1 MSSFETDVMEDLY
14 YDEAEG
20 SARHHFD
27 EYDEFGEE
35 EGDEFLRNIIGG
47 IGRVVG
53 GLVGGGDQYDEFDE
67 FDEYDAYD
75 EFEGDD
81 VMDAMEEAV
90 VDALAA
96 DDTDEFFR
104 RLARGIGRVA
114 RGAVRVARRVA
125 PVVGRIARTVA
136 PIASAIP
143 LPWTQAIGRVA
154 NVVGRLA
161 ADEAD
166 EFDALDEMFELA
178 EYDDID
184 AAAPVIAG
192 LTIRRTMPNV
202 ARLPRPERR
211 RIVRSVTQAT
221 RTVAR
226 RQGAQA
232 ARAIPGVVRTV
243 QTAVR
248 QRRIQPRATAQAIT
262 RTAARVARSPQL
274 ARQMTARAGTAARSG
289 RTTAP
294 SRVGARRGGGTCP
307 TCRGQHYAMRGPVT
321 ITVQGR

>member
-1 MSSFETDVMEDLY
+1 MSSFDSDVMEDLY
-14 YDEAEG
+14 FDEAEG
-20 SARHHFD
+20 PARGHPFD
-27 EYDEFGEE
+27 EFDELDALSEE
-35 EGDEFLRNIIGG
+35 GEGDEFLRNIIGG
-47 IGRVVG
+47 IGRAVG
-53 GLVGGGDQYDEFDE
+53 GLGGGDQYDEAEDWA
-67 FDEYDAYD
+67 DDDAAD
-75 EFEGDD
+75 EFEGEE

-154 NVVGRLA
+154 NVVGRVM
-161 ADEAD
+161 ADEGD
-166 EFDALDEMFELA
+166 EFEAFDDLLDEI
-178 EYDDID
+178 DDADFD

-192 LTIRRTMPNV
+192 LTIRRSMPG
-202 ARLPRPERR
+202 ASRLPRTQRR
-211 RIVRSVTQAT
+211 QLVRSVTQAT

-232 ARAIPGVVRTV
+232 VRAVPAVVSAVQRGVRTRRIPPRAAPQAIGRAAAQV
-243 QTAVR
+243 ARNPRAVR
-248 QRRIQPRATAQAIT
+248 RLAQAMP
-262 RTAARVARSPQL
+262 RTPVRP
-274 ARQMTARAGTAARSG
+274 
-289 RTTAP
+289 
-294 SRVGARRGGGTCP
+294 GARGRGLCP
-307 TCRGQHYAMRGPVT
+307 NCRGRRFTLRGPVT
-321 ITVQGR
+321 ISIRGR

>member
-20 SARHHFD
+20 PARQHFD
-27 EYDEFGEE
+27 EYDDFGE

-47 IGRVVG
+47 IGRAVG
-53 GLVGGGDQYDEFDE
+53 GLVGGGGDSYDEYD
-67 FDEYDAYD
+67 DYDAYD
-75 EFEGDD
+75 DYEGEDM
-81 VMDAMEEAV
+81 MDAMEEAV

-96 DDTDEFFR
+96 EDTDEFFR
-104 RLARGIGRVA
+104 RLARGVRNVA
-114 RGAVRVARRVA
+114 RGAARVARRVA
-125 PVVGRIARTVA
+125 PVVGSIARTVA

-154 NVVGRLA
+154 NVVGRLM

-166 EFDALDEMFELA
+166 EFEALDEMFDLA

-192 LTIRRTMPNV
+192 LTIRRTMPGV
-202 ARLPRPERR
+202 ARLPRAERR

-226 RQGAQA
+226 RQGPQA
-232 ARAIPGVVRTV
+232 ARAVPGVVGTV

-248 QRRIQPRATAQAIT
+248 QGRIPPRAAPQAIQ
-262 RTAARVARSPQL
+262 RAATRVARSPQ
-274 ARQMTARAGTAARSG
+274 ATRQMAARAGTAARPAG
-289 RTTAP
+289 MM
-294 SRVGARRGGGTCP
+294 ARRGGTCP
-307 TCRGQHYAMRGPVT
+307 NCRQGRRQLRFRGPVT
-321 ITVQGR
+321 ISIQGR